1 MLSLSE
7 DLPIAVV
14 IVDTD
19 DHINEFLPA
28 LDDLITEGLV
38 IIDDVQVVKYVGR
51 TSNQDES

>member
-7 DLPIAVV
+7 DLPITVV

-51 TSNQDES
+51 TSSQDES